1 MIDLINRLRDQRE
14 ELKLKRFEDGG
25 GVSPIKAGF
34 QQIKPFFNNMFAR
47 VDMGDDSENS
57 TSNPF
62 PVVASNNN
70 TNNSDAGNVDYSL
83 APGLSGY
90 TPPTKPLSLATP
102 YAGLNGNQTTYQTGS
117 DAEKAAKQQQDLQN
131 KLTTSNKTTTTTTN
145 KDNQDRASLLTS
157 LLASQ
162 GTSSLEGSL
171 FGLGRALK
179 VKPGTT
185 GKGMAVAGYGLSAFL
200 GGAGKFMLGR
210 GSMNQEQMNQDWNRE
225 ALAQSQ
231 NVYNNAT
238 QFQNANTTGGTAQ
251 GRYGGMLSYEDGG
264 NATFNESEEGDKTL
278 EYKKIAQQLSE
289 QYPTIEELDEYLQ
302 SEGVPEEDHQGILE
316 QAQQIYGGE
325 MQPEQEDMDEEEG
338 EQQSFRE
345 GGEAQ
350 GPKAS
355 FNKKVGDE
363 IHFQYGGK
371 THKGTISK
379 IENGKIYL

>member
-14 ELKLKRFEDGG
+14 SLKLKRFQDGG
-25 GVSPIKAGF
+25 GLAGTNEP
-34 QQIKPFFNNMFAR
+34 QGALTFNNLKQGA
-47 VDMGDDSENS
+47 NS
-57 TSNPF
+57 QSFNWSNPV
-62 PVVASNNN
+62 PNMADKN
-70 TNNSDAGNVDYSL
+70 
-83 APGLSGY
+83 
-90 TPPTKPLSLATP
+90 
-102 YAGLNGNQTTYQTGS
+102 
-117 DAEKAAKQQQDLQN
+117 AEVAKQGATKELNSVPDAAYLSTLTADKPEAKSVMNN
-131 KLTTSNKTTTTTTN
+131 KPT
-145 KDNQDRASLLTS
+145 QDRASLLTS
-157 LLASQ
+157 LLSSQ

-171 FGLGRALK
+171 FGLGRALGTK
-179 VKPGTT
+179 AGTPG
-185 GKGMAVAGYGLSAFL
+185 KAMAVAGYGLGSGLKSAGL
-200 GGAGKFMLGR
+200 VLSGLANAKADAR
-210 GSMNQEQMNQDWNRE
+210 NAAWDRE
-225 ALAQSQ
+225 ALSRPQ

-251 GRYGGMLSYEDGG
+251 GRYGGILSYEEGG
-264 NATFNESEEGDKTL
+264 NATFNGSEEGDKTL

-325 MQPEQEDMDEEEG
+325 MQPEQEDMDEEEPMDQEEG

-345 GGEAQ
+345 GGETEESDV
-350 GPKAS
+350 P

>member
-1 MIDLINRLRDQRE
+1 
-14 ELKLKRFEDGG
+14 
-25 GVSPIKAGF
+25 
-34 QQIKPFFNNMFAR
+34 
-47 VDMGDDSENS
+47 
-57 TSNPF
+57 
-62 PVVASNNN
+62 
-70 TNNSDAGNVDYSL
+70 
-83 APGLSGY
+83 
-90 TPPTKPLSLATP
+90 
-102 YAGLNGNQTTYQTGS
+102 
-117 DAEKAAKQQQDLQN
+117 
-131 KLTTSNKTTTTTTN
+131 
-145 KDNQDRASLLTS
+145 
-157 LLASQ
+157 
-162 GTSSLEGSL
+162 
-171 FGLGRALK
+171 
-179 VKPGTT
+179 
-185 GKGMAVAGYGLSAFL
+185 
-200 GGAGKFMLGR
+200 
-210 GSMNQEQMNQDWNRE
+210 
-225 ALAQSQ
+225 
-231 NVYNNAT
+231 
-238 QFQNANTTGGTAQ
+238 
-251 GRYGGMLSYEDGG
+251 MLSYEDGG

>member
-14 ELKLKRFEDGG
+14 SLKLKRFQDGG
-25 GVSPIKAGF
+25 GLAGTNEP
-34 QQIKPFFNNMFAR
+34 QGALTFNNLKQGA
-47 VDMGDDSENS
+47 NS
-57 TSNPF
+57 QSFDWSNPV
-62 PVVASNNN
+62 PSMADKN
-70 TNNSDAGNVDYSL
+70 
-83 APGLSGY
+83 
-90 TPPTKPLSLATP
+90 
-102 YAGLNGNQTTYQTGS
+102 
-117 DAEKAAKQQQDLQN
+117 AEIAKQGVAQGLKSDPNAAYLST
-131 KLTTSNKTTTTTTN
+131 LTTDKPEAKSVMENKPT
-145 KDNQDRASLLTS
+145 QDRTSLLTS

-171 FGLGRALK
+171 FGLGRAL
-179 VKPGTT
+179 GTKAGT
-185 GKGMAVAGYGLSAFL
+185 PGKGMAVAGYAGNALL
-200 GGAGKFMLGR
+200 GGARSLMLGLS
-210 GSMNQEQMNQDWNRE
+210 GAKAASMNAEWNRE
-225 ALAQSQ
+225 ALSRPQ

-251 GRYGGMLSYEDGG
+251 GRYGGILSYEEGG

-325 MQPEQEDMDEEEG
+325 MQPEQEDMDEEEPMDQEEG

-345 GGEAQ
+345 GGETEESDV
-350 GPKAS
+350 P

>member
-14 ELKLKRFEDGG
+14 ELKLKRFKDGG
-25 GVSPIKAGF
+25 GLVGTNEPQGALK
-34 QQIKPFFNNMFAR
+34 FNNLSQGANSQSFAW
-47 VDMGDDSENS
+47 
-57 TSNPF
+57 SNPV
-62 PVVASNNN
+62 PNMADKN
-70 TNNSDAGNVDYSL
+70 
-83 APGLSGY
+83 
-90 TPPTKPLSLATP
+90 
-102 YAGLNGNQTTYQTGS
+102 
-117 DAEKAAKQQQDLQN
+117 AEIGKQGAAKELNPDPNAAYLST
-131 KLTTSNKTTTTTTN
+131 LTTDKPEAKSVMNSKPT
-145 KDNQDRASLLTS
+145 QDRASLLTS

-162 GTSSLEGSL
+162 GTSSLEGSA

-179 VKPGTT
+179 AKPGTP
-185 GKGMAVAGYGLSAFL
+185 GKGMAVAGYSGLLSL
-200 GGAGKFMLGR
+200 GLMKGVLQGG
-210 GSMNQEQMNQDWNRE
+210 GSGNQEMINQDWNKQ
-225 ALAQSQ
+225 ALTQSQ

-316 QAQQIYGGE
+316 QAQQIYGGAN
-325 MQPEQEDMDEEEG
+325 QSPEAPMNPEEG

-345 GGEAQ
+345 GGETEESN
-350 GPKAS
+350 AS